1 MIQLNEKKPD
11 FLAILIVEGR
21 KRDIFRPLGRE
32 NFITKVKNISDL
44 TARYEAMMTLDCLI
58 NGRKV
63 EVKDREINLYSS
75 NKVFRPVWTITNNP
89 ELVSLLEELVR

>member
-21 KRDIFRPLGRE
+21 KRDIFKRSKRE
-32 NFITKVKNISDL
+32 VFMENIEKISDL
-44 TARYEAMMTLDCLI
+44 IARYEAMMTLDCLI